1 MLSFLLSVT
10 LEYERSHIAVTPI
23 RITNASKSSGIILSF
38 AGHGSEKYK
47 YLGLLI
53 YVFKHL
59 KLHLRQ
65 KKKKKYIDEGSQS
78 VLAEKTAANIDL
90 LISSQI
96 KAEITMFFL
105 KGKEKSRRK
114 KITMPSKREQSM
126 MIYLRNQPF
135 FR

>member
-65 KKKKKYIDEGSQS
+65 KKKKKKYIDEGSQS
-78 VLAEKTAANIDL
+78 VPAEKTAANIDL

-96 KAEITMFFL
+96 KAEITGFF
-105 KGKEKSRRK
+105 KMERKEQK
-114 KITMPSKREQSM
+114 KKDH
-126 MIYLRNQPF
+126 YAF
-135 FR
+135 